1 MRYSIYLV
9 LILSTSLSAGTIH
22 KWVDDEGNVH
32 YGDAPPVSTTSETV
46 RVQSAPSDPGRA
58 LPRLSTQ
65 SGESG
70 SASSD
75 GSTGSAADKSGVPA
89 DQAELTC
96 QRARKDLKVI
106 SSSDRIKLQA
116 ADGTSR
122 YMTSE
127 EIDERKQQS
136 QSDIDK
142 FCN

>member
-46 RVQSAPSDPGRA
+46 RVQSAPSDPGKA

-65 SGESG
+65 GG
-70 SASSD
+70 AD
-75 GSTGSAADKSGVPA
+75 SAADKSGVPG
-89 DQAELTC
+89 DQAEISC
-96 QRARKDLKVI
+96 QRAKDDLKVI
-106 SSSDRIKLQA
+106 NSSDRIKLIA
-116 ADGTSR
+116 ADGTSS

-127 EIDERKQQS
+127 EIDERKLQS

>member
-9 LILSTSLSAGTIH
+9 LILSTSLGAGTIH
-22 KWVDDEGNVH
+22 KWTDEDGNVH
-32 YGDAPPVSTTSETV
+32 YGDTPPVSTTSETV
-46 RVQSAPSDPGRA
+46 RVQSAPSNPGKA

-65 SGESG
+65 DDSD
-70 SASSD
+70 SASANS
-75 GSTGSAADKSGVPA
+75 GADNAGDSSGVPA
-89 DQAELTC
+89 DQSELAC
-96 QRARKDLKVI
+96 QRAKNDLKVI
-106 SSSDRIKLQA
+106 NSSDRIKLQA